1 MKLNSCSS
9 MDPWQSEDRMIR
21 AFFKRLHKGLV
32 QEGIGMTWWS
42 WLFFNFHRAESR
54 AEYYSIVKLGS
65 SISFI
70 SISGILGKGKNS
82 NFFCLGFKTLKTL
95 SRKAYILS
103 LVFLVIKISSHPLQ
117 ANHQLGV
124 WVCRK
129 SHITFSRRT
138 LPLELSKL

>member
-1 MKLNSCSS
+1 MTIQLGSWDKVTQYSQYEIKLVLVNGPLTIWRSDDSS
-9 MDPWQSEDRMIR
+9 
-21 AFFKRLHKGLV
+21 FFKRLHKGLV

-82 NFFCLGFKTLKTL
+82 NFFCLGFKLWRLWAGRHIFWALFSL
-95 SRKAYILS
+95 SSK
-103 LVFLVIKISSHPLQ
+103 FP
-117 ANHQLGV
+117 
-124 WVCRK
+124 
-129 SHITFSRRT
+129 HIPFKQTIN
-138 LPLELSKL
+138 